1 MCAAPIGAP
10 RGRWPVQ
17 LASTLRVRGS
27 VGDGDA
33 HVAHQAIPSAALD
46 GRAAEPRPER
56 GLVQVRELG
65 ELRCGEVGARLQRDV
80 RCRYGELVPGTGGET
95 VVAAVDAVAER
106 AGDLRRDR
114 ALVLDREIGDAA
126 AQLDAVR

>member
-46 GRAAEPRPER
+46 GGAAEPGPER

-65 ELRCGEVGARLQRDV
+65 ELRRGEVGARLQGDV
-80 RCRYGELVPGTGGET
+80 RCRYGELVPRACGET

-106 AGDLRRDR
+106 ARDLPRDI
-114 ALVLDREIGDAA
+114 ALVPDRETGDAPA
-126 AQLDAVR
+126 RLD